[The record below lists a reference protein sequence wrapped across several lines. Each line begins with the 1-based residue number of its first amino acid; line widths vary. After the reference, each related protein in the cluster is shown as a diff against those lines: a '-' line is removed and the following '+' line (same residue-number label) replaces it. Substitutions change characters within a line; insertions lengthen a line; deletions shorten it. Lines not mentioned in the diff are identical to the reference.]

1 MAAAVDRT
9 ISSSMGNLSKKI
21 KKIIRRVTSE
31 LREEMQE
38 LEIQKRIAETGRHYH
53 MNEKNDLMHKNIK
66 MKAQL
71 DKCERMRKQLDAAKA
86 LARRT
91 IDDKTELETELAQA
105 ESKIDA
111 LEAQLRVATEALERI
126 NKTKLRF

>member
-38 LEIQKRIAETGRHYH
+38 LEIQKRIAETGRQYH